1 MPPLVGVALKV
12 TDAPTQIDV
21 EDAVMETD
29 GVTKPVVIIIGVLV
43 AVKGLAQ
50 AAVDVMITVTWSPLF
65 KLFVINAGELVPAF
79 TPFTCH

>member
-1 MPPLVGVALKV
+1 MGVALKV
-12 TDAPTQIDV
+12 TDAPAQIDV
-21 EDAVMETD
+21 EDALMATD
-29 GVTKPVVIIIGVLV
+29 GVTEPAVIVIGVLV

-65 KLFVINAGELVPAF
+65 KLFVINVEALVPVF

>member
-1 MPPLVGVALKV
+1 VGVALKV

-50 AAVDVMITVTWSPLF
+50 AAVDVIITVTWSPLF
-65 KLFVINAGELVPAF
+65 KLFVTNVEELVPVF
-79 TPFTCH
+79 PPFTCH